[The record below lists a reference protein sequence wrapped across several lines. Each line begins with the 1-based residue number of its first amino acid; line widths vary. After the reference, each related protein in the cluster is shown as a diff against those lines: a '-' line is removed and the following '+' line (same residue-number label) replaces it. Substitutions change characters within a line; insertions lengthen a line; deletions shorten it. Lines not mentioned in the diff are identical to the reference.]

1 MSVLVGDPSVNKFEQ
16 VSSNG
21 HQMSLAKG
29 WAIARS
35 RARDGHVGMGGSMSD
50 VRNAQWDHGQG
61 QSWGTCTVSSNALL
75 VMVIIV
81 NKIYERFMRDLP
93 VWTDRYT
100 QVKTLPSRNFI
111 GSQQSYLV
119 AR

>member
-1 MSVLVGDPSVNKFEQ
+1 MSVLVGDPPVNKFEQ
-16 VSSNG
+16 VSNNG

-29 WAIARS
+29 WARN
-35 RARDGHVGMGGSMSD
+35 RARDGDVGMGGSMSD

-81 NKIYERFMRDLP
+81 KKIYERFMRDLP

-100 QVKTLPSRNFI
+100 QVETLPSRNFI
-111 GSQQSYLV
+111 GSQ
-119 AR
+119 